1 MEKLKTEIRQAVDA
15 FKSGRILE
23 AEDLT
28 KKLISRNPKVPFLYN
43 LMGLILSEQKEADQA
58 LEYYEKGIEIDPNFA
73 EIYNNLGILFTKIK
87 LDNNKA
93 EKFYKKSISLN
104 YKLSEAHNNLGNLY
118 KKINKFNEAVKCYKK
133 AIETNSKTP
142 FAHHNL
148 ANAYVSSGNFE
159 EAKKYFIESIKLFPD
174 FYVSHRSLSR
184 LIKYTNNHE
193 HLLQLNKIY
202 ETINVDKTEHGADL
216 AFALG
221 KAHEDVKDFDKSFK
235 FYDKANALHRKKI
248 NFSLEKQ
255 KEKFDE
261 IKDTFNKNL
270 FKKYDNSGLTK
281 FSPIFIVGM
290 SRSGTTLIEQ
300 ILSSHPKVFGAD
312 EVEFIP
318 NLIKKNFGRNKLKFF
333 FDQVIEFNKDDLRK
347 IGKEYQ
353 KMINTISNNSERTTD
368 KLPVNFLSIGFIKLI
383 LPNSKIIHTYRNP
396 KDNCFSIFKNH
407 FPDAKIKYAYDMN
420 EIVMYYNLYFDL
432 MKYWNNLL
440 PDFIYNLK
448 YENLVSNFDSESKNL
463 LNFCNLEWSDDCLN
477 FHTNKRIIKT
487 ASDVQARNKL
497 YSSSIN
503 SWRNYKNHLEKYFTK
518 LNI

>member
-1 MEKLKTEIRQAVDA
+1 
-15 FKSGRILE
+15 
-23 AEDLT
+23 
-28 KKLISRNPKVPFLYN
+28 
-43 LMGLILSEQKEADQA
+43 
-58 LEYYEKGIEIDPNFA
+58 
-73 EIYNNLGILFTKIK
+73 
-87 LDNNKA
+87 
-93 EKFYKKSISLN
+93 
-104 YKLSEAHNNLGNLY
+104 
-118 KKINKFNEAVKCYKK
+118 
-133 AIETNSKTP
+133 
-142 FAHHNL
+142 
-148 ANAYVSSGNFE
+148 
-159 EAKKYFIESIKLFPD
+159 
-174 FYVSHRSLSR
+174 
-184 LIKYTNNHE
+184 
-193 HLLQLNKIY
+193 
-202 ETINVDKTEHGADL
+202 
-216 AFALG
+216 
-221 KAHEDVKDFDKSFK
+221 
-235 FYDKANALHRKKI
+235 
-248 NFSLEKQ
+248 
-255 KEKFDE
+255 
-261 IKDTFNKNL
+261 
-270 FKKYDNSGLTK
+270 
-281 FSPIFIVGM
+281 M

-300 ILSSHPKVFGAD
+300 ILSSHPKVFGSD

-318 NLIKKNFGRNKLKFF
+318 NLIKKNFGRNKLKLF
-333 FDQVIEFNKDDLRK
+333 FDQVIEFNKDDFRK

-448 YENLVSNFDSESKNL
+448 YENLVSNFDSETKNL

-503 SWRNYKNHLEKYFTK
+503 SWRNYKNHLDKYFTK